1 MFRGLF
7 SRIEMEEAFGHH
19 TIVVED
25 AGGVFRW
32 FDDKLAGPKRLH
44 IED

>member
-7 SRIEMEEAFGHH
+7 IGIEMEEAFGHH

-25 AGGVFRW
+25 AGRVFRW
-32 FDDKLAGPKRLH
+32 FDDKLASPERLH